1 MGVPVATQDPE
12 NIPREAAVVA
22 VYDTHSLAENAVR
35 QLQQAGIPMNQLSLV
50 GKDYHTEE
58 HVIGYYNAGDRMKFW
73 GRLGAWW
80 GAMAG
85 LLFGSA
91 FLLVPGVGHLFVLG
105 PLAHW
110 VMAGLEGA
118 AVVGG
123 VSALGAGLVS
133 LGIPRNSIVQYES
146 QLKAG
151 RFLVVAN
158 GTNDEI
164 VRARDTL
171 RGTNPSECRD
181 FRRVL
186 EPA

>member
-1 MGVPVATQDPE
+1 MAGEVE
-12 NIPREAAVVA
+12 NIRRDAAVVG
-22 VYDTHSLAENAVR
+22 VYENHTAAENAVR
-35 QLQQAGIPMNQLSLV
+35 QLQNAGFPMNQLSLV

-73 GRLGAWW
+73 GKLGAFW
-80 GAMAG
+80 GGLAG

-91 FLLVPGVGHLFVLG
+91 LLLVPGVGHVFLLG

-110 VMAGLEGA
+110 AMAGLEGA

-133 LGIPRNSIVQYES
+133 LGVPRDSIVQYETAI
-146 QLKAG
+146 KAG
-151 RFLVVAN
+151 RFLVVAG
-158 GTNDEI
+158 GTNEDAA
-164 VRARDTL
+164 RARDIL
-171 RGTNPSECRD
+171 RDTNPVECQHYQRQP
-181 FRRVL
+181 

>member
-1 MGVPVATQDPE
+1 MAIQEPE
-12 NIPREAAVVA
+12 NISRDAAVVA
-22 VYDTHSLAENAVR
+22 LFDTHLAAENAVK
-35 QLQQAGIPMNQLSLV
+35 QLQREGFPMNQLSLV
-50 GKDYHTEE
+50 GKDYHTED
-58 HVIGYYNAGDRMKFW
+58 HVIGYYNAGERMKFW

-80 GAMAG
+80 GGMAG

-110 VMAGLEGA
+110 IMAGLEGA
-118 AVVGG
+118 AVAGG

-151 RFLVVAN
+151 KFLVVAS
-158 GTNDEI
+158 GTNKD
-164 VRARDTL
+164 VLHARDLL
-171 RGTNPSECRD
+171 RNTSPSECRD
-181 FRRVL
+181 FQRVP

>member
-1 MGVPVATQDPE
+1 MATNEPE
-12 NIPREAAVVA
+12 NMPRDAAVVA
-22 VYDTHSLAENAVR
+22 LFDTHTAAESAVK
-35 QLQQAGIPMNQLSLV
+35 QLQREGFPMNQLSLV

-80 GAMAG
+80 GGMAG

-110 VMAGLEGA
+110 IMAGLEGA
-118 AVVGG
+118 AVAGG

-151 RFLVVAN
+151 KFLVVAS
-158 GTNDEI
+158 GTNEDI
-164 VRARDTL
+164 VRARDLL
-171 RGTNPSECRD
+171 RNTNPTECRD
-181 FRRVL
+181 FRRVA

>member
-1 MGVPVATQDPE
+1 MANEPE
-12 NIPREAAVVA
+12 TLPRDAAAVA
-22 VYDTHSLAENAVR
+22 VFDTHLAAESAVK
-35 QLQQAGIPMNQLSLV
+35 QLQGGGFPMNQLSLV
-50 GKDYHTEE
+50 GKDFHTEE

-73 GRLGAWW
+73 GKLGAWW
-80 GAMAG
+80 GGLAG

-91 FLLVPGVGHLFVLG
+91 FLLVPGIGHLFVLG

-110 VMAGLEGA
+110 IMAGLEGA

-151 RFLVVAN
+151 KFLVVASGATEDVN
-158 GTNDEI
+158 
-164 VRARDTL
+164 RARDLL
-171 RGTNPSECRD
+171 RRTNPTDVRD
-181 FRRVL
+181 YRRQP

>member
-1 MGVPVATQDPE
+1 MANEPE
-12 NIPREAAVVA
+12 TLPRDAAAVA
-22 VYDTHSLAENAVR
+22 VFDTHLAAESAVK
-35 QLQQAGIPMNQLSLV
+35 QLQREGFPMNQLSLV
-50 GKDYHTEE
+50 GKDFHTEE

-73 GRLGAWW
+73 GKLGAWW
-80 GAMAG
+80 GGLAG

-91 FLLVPGVGHLFVLG
+91 FLLVPGIGHLFVLG

-110 VMAGLEGA
+110 IMAGLEGA

-123 VSALGAGLVS
+123 VSALGAGLDS

-151 RFLVVAN
+151 KFLVVASGATEDVN
-158 GTNDEI
+158 
-164 VRARDTL
+164 RARDLL
-171 RGTNPSECRD
+171 RRTNPSDVRD
-181 FRRVL
+181 YRRQP

>member
-1 MGVPVATQDPE
+1 MATPEPE
-12 NIPREAAVVA
+12 NIPRDAAVVA
-22 VYDTHSLAENAVR
+22 LFDNHVAAERAVR
-35 QLQQAGIPMNQLSLV
+35 QLEQSGFPMNQLSLV

-73 GRLGAWW
+73 GKLGAWW
-80 GAMAG
+80 GGLAG
-85 LLFGSA
+85 ILFGSA

-110 VMAGLEGA
+110 IMAGLEGA

-133 LGIPRNSIVQYES
+133 LGIPKNSIVQYET

-151 RFLVVAN
+151 KFLVVAN

-164 VRARDTL
+164 VRARDLL
-171 RGTNPSECRD
+171 RTTSPSEFRD
-181 FRRVL
+181 FRRVP